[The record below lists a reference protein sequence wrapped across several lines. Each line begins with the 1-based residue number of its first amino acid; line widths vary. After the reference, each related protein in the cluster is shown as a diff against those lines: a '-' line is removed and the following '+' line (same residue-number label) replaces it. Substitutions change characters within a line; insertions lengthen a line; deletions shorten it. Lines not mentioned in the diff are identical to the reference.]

1 MGNVVNLSDYRKS
14 KIDIKINCNLDSKKA
29 CELIDTQ
36 TLLALAVMKIPSVSV
51 DGETIYLNVDD
62 IFRELDQRD

>member
-1 MGNVVNLSDYRKS
+1 MSKVVSLSDYRKP
-14 KIDIKINCNLDSKKA
+14 KVDIKINCNLDSKKA